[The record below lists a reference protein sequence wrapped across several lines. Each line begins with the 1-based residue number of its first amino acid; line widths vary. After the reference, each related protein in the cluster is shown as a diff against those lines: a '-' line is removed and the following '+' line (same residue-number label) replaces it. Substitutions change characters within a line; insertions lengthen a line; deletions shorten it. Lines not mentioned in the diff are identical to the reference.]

1 MEDMTTGRI
10 LMIPVVLIMDLAT
23 NSPLNRS
30 SMNKI
35 MNLKQNI
42 VKNKDTVLV
51 QVIDPALEDIGQIQ
65 TSPVVQEDKNLPQ
78 EDNQNGID
86 NKNMVLDSLHAQ
98 KNMDLNLNQA
108 AAKDNQG
115 LISQH
120 LRENTE
126 EVLVISQEITTN
138 KGMNLVQENFQT
150 MVAKNLDLKNIQ
162 AAESMVIAQDSHQVG
177 VKADLNQVSLQAV
190 NSMDQA
196 QEAGDKLDLHQVGH
210 LDTENEVQV
219 MSLPATVDMVLAQES
234 HLA

>member
-1 MEDMTTGRI
+1 MTTGRI

-120 LRENTE
+120 LRENIE